1 MPSVPPNLP
10 GGRAVAWLSTAV
22 IAWLRDRVVASGG
35 DPAVIPDEP
44 AAMWRI
50 PEVERRTGL
59 SRATVY
65 RMAGA
70 GEFPRPIRLS
80 VRPSERG
87 APEAA

>member
-1 MPSVPPNLP
+1 VPQVPPHLP
-10 GGRAVAWLSTAV
+10 GGRAVAWPSTAV

-59 SRATVY
+59 SRASVY

-70 GEFPRPIRLS
+70 GEFPKPVRLS
-80 VRPSERG
+80 VRPLER

>member
-1 MPSVPPNLP
+1 MPSVPPHLP
-10 GGRAVAWLSTAV
+10 GGRAVSWLSTAV
-22 IAWLRDRVVASGG
+22 ISWIRDRVVASGG
-35 DPAVIPDEP
+35 DPAVIPDETP
-44 AAMWRI
+44 AMWRI

-80 VRPSERG
+80 VRQGER
-87 APEAA
+87 EAAAS